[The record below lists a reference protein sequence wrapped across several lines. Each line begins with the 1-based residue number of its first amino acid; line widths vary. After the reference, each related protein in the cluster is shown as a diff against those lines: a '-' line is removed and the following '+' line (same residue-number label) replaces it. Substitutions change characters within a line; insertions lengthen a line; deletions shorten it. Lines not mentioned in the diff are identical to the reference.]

1 VQGGKLAVVN
11 STDLIKLLMT
21 HPKMKALTAEA
32 ALAFV
37 QRETGAVGGIAR
49 AVQAATAP
57 TEGQRMLQAGFR
69 GALADGMSREESS
82 THTDADGQQVAQRLV
97 ERGVVLPDGQGVH
110 VQVSQQAVVCESEL
124 GKRKLEDDFMRVE
137 IRERNVQCDTQTV
150 AVETQTIS
158 NKDKKMSLVVQFAAA
173 MSACEP
179 DWRAQDKRLV
189 LQMQDFLK
197 NALFG
202 DAAPV
207 CAPVCAPSS
216 AGKAGEAQAVVAG
229 TAMLAVQPPAL
240 ASISISQV
248 ATEMRV
254 RLMPGQAVA
263 IGKLVSKAY
272 QNTYGSLP
280 SKHNQFVDGAVRSV
294 NSYTEEHRVL
304 IVAAIRAIVH

>member
-1 VQGGKLAVVN
+1 
-11 STDLIKLLMT
+11 M
-21 HPKMKALTAEA
+21 
-32 ALAFV
+32 AFV

-69 GALADGMSREESS
+69 GALADGASREVSS
-82 THTDADGQQVAQRLV
+82 THTDANGQQVVQRLV

-124 GKRKLEDDFMRVE
+124 GKRKHNEALTPFEIMKRDLEFE
-137 IRERNVQCDTQTV
+137 ERKITC
-150 AVETQTIS
+150 ETRRLDNT
-158 NKDKKMSLVVQFAAA
+158 NKKMDMVMKFTDV
-173 MSACEP
+173 MSFMDAN
-179 DWRAQDKRLV
+179 WRDDRRVV
-189 LQMQDFLK
+189 LQTQDCLK

-202 DAAPV
+202 DSAIL
-207 CAPVCAPSS
+207 CAQNP
-216 AGKAGEAQAVVAG
+216 AGNAGGAHAVAV
-229 TAMLAVQPPAL
+229 AVQPPAL

-272 QNTYGSLP
+272 QNTYGSVP
-280 SKHNQFVDGAVRSV
+280 SKHNQFVDGAVRTV

>member
-21 HPKMKALTAEA
+21 HPKMKALIAEA
-32 ALAFV
+32 ATAFV
-37 QRETGAVGGIAR
+37 QRETGAVAGIAR

-69 GALADGMSREESS
+69 GALADGASREESS

-97 ERGVVLPDGQGVH
+97 ERGVLLPDGQGVH
-110 VQVSQQAVVCESEL
+110 VQLAQQAVVSESEL
-124 GKRKLEDDFMRVE
+124 GKRKHEEALTPFQIMQRDLEFEDQK
-137 IRERNVQCDTQTV
+137 ITC
-150 AVETQTIS
+150 ETRRLDNT
-158 NKDKKMSLVVQFAAA
+158 KKKMDMVMKFTDVMSLLDAN
-173 MSACEP
+173 
-179 DWRAQDKRLV
+179 WRDDRRVV
-189 LQMQDFLK
+189 LQTQDCLK

-202 DAAPV
+202 DSAIM
-207 CAPVCAPSS
+207 CAQNPAVN
-216 AGKAGEAQAVVAG
+216 AGEAHAVAV
-229 TAMLAVQPPAL
+229 AVQPPAL

-254 RLMPGQAVA
+254 RLAPGQAVA

-280 SKHNQFVDGAVRSV
+280 SKHNQFVDGAVRTV
-294 NSYTEEHRVL
+294 NSYTEEHRDL
-304 IVAAIRAIVH
+304 IKAAIRAIVL